1 MRIRKMPK
9 TTVYSQKREP
19 TMDFQKIAFGL
30 VFCMFAARGA
40 KTAFRG
46 FPENRIWT
54 CFFVCLGR
62 LAGRENQLFVIRFC
76 PSPQTLLYAAQM
88 RFPAKYHFRE
98 IGNCV
103 RPDGP
108 KRCYFHSRCDFPEI
122 RFRGAKITEMSK
134 YHWFGWRLLRTRNP
148 KKISKE
154 IQSCILNRRR
164 CRSSD

>member
-1 MRIRKMPK
+1 
-9 TTVYSQKREP
+9 
-19 TMDFQKIAFGL
+19 MDFQKTL
-30 VFCMFAARGA
+30 RKVVFSFHFHFAK
-40 KTAFRG
+40 KTAFRR

-88 RFPAKYHFRE
+88 RFPAKCYFRK

-103 RPDGP
+103 RPDCP
-108 KRCYFHSRCDFPEI
+108 ERCYFHSRCDFPEI
-122 RFRGAKITEMSK
+122 RFRGAEITEMSK
-134 YHWFGWRLLRTRNP
+134 YHWFGWRLLRTRNS

-154 IQSCILNRRR
+154 IQ
-164 CRSSD
+164 

>member
-1 MRIRKMPK
+1 MEGRKRSETLFFP
-9 TTVYSQKREP
+9 SI
-19 TMDFQKIAFGL
+19 FI
-30 VFCMFAARGA
+30 FAK

-88 RFPAKYHFRE
+88 RFPAKYSFRKIE
-98 IGNCV
+98 NCA

-108 KRCYFHSRCDFPEI
+108 ERCYFHSRCDFPEI

-134 YHWFGWRLLRTRNP
+134 YHWFGWRLLRIP
-148 KKISKE
+148 K
-154 IQSCILNRRR
+154 ILGRAI
-164 CRSSD
+164 